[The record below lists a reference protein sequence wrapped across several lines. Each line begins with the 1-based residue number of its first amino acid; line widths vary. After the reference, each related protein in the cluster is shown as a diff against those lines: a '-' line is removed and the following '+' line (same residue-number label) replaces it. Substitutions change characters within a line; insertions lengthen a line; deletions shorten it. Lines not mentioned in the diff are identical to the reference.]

1 MTSEWHEVPLREL
14 VGYISKGIAPSYAEE
29 ASETTIR
36 VLNQKCN
43 RNFRI
48 SYGDSRLHDTL
59 KKKVPPER
67 YVKPDDILI
76 NSTGAGTAG
85 RIAQIEDVPSATT
98 IDGHMTLIRSNGK
111 VTQKFLGYALKAHQW
126 EVLQLDEGSTGQT
139 ELNRDRL
146 LDEIM
151 INYPVSFDEQNAI
164 VDTLESIDR
173 KLIVNEQLNDNL
185 MQQAVT
191 IFKSWFVEY
200 SPFDGIEPKEW
211 ETVNLEK
218 ITALICRGI
227 APKYSNNSNQT
238 VINQKCIRDHMIDL
252 SQARTH
258 TPKVINEKWLRFG
271 DLLINSTGDGT
282 LGRTAQVWFQPQNIT
297 VDSHVTIVRPAKEN
311 LIFYIGLWGILH
323 EREIECL
330 HTGSTGQ
337 TELPKE
343 RVKALELHLPDN
355 GTLDRFNTLIAPM
368 AAAIISKQNE
378 NNKLATL
385 RDALLPKLMS
395 GEIDV
400 SAVQL

>member
-1 MTSEWHEVPLREL
+1 MTCWKSVRAVDFIEFNPHLNL
-14 VGYISKGIAPSYAEE
+14 KKGTIATKVAMDKLKPFTKKIPETEKAEFNGG
-29 ASETTIR
+29 A
-36 VLNQKCN
+36 KFCN
-43 RNFRI
+43 
-48 SYGDSRLHDTL
+48 GDTL
-59 KKKVPPER
+59 M
-67 YVKPDDILI
+67 
-76 NSTGAGTAG
+76 A
-85 RIAQIEDVPSATT
+85 RITPCLE
-98 IDGHMTLIRSNGK
+98 NGK
-111 VTQKFLGYALKAHQW
+111 TAFIDFLDDGEVAIGSTEFIVMRAKAGISDPQFVYYTAINPTFRNVAIKSMVGSSGRQRVQQS
-126 EVLQLDEGSTGQT
+126 VLEELELSVPDLDEQRRIGAF
-139 ELNRDRL
+139 LAR
-146 LDEIM
+146 LDEKIALNNR
-151 INYPVSFDEQNAI
+151 I
-164 VDTLESIDR
+164 
-173 KLIVNEQLNDNL
+173 NDNL

-218 ITALICRGI
+218 ITSLISRGI
-227 APKYSNNSNQT
+227 APKYSDNSDQI
-238 VINQKCIRDHMIDL
+238 VINQKCIRNHMIDL

-282 LGRTAQVWFQPQNIT
+282 LGRAAQVWFQPQNIT
-297 VDSHVTIVRPAKEN
+297 VDSHVTVVRPAKEN
-311 LIFYIGLWGILH
+311 LIFYIGLWGVLH
-323 EREIECL
+323 EREIESL

-368 AAAIISKQNE
+368 AAAIVSKQNE

-400 SAVQL
+400 SAIQL

>member
-1 MTSEWHEVPLREL
+1 MEIHEVKLGDIATVKGGKRLP
-14 VGYISKGIAPSYAEE
+14 KGINLITKPNTHPY
-29 ASETTIR
+29 IR
-36 VLNQKCN
+36 VRDL
-43 RNFRI
+43 
-48 SYGDSRLHDTL
+48 
-59 KKKVPPER
+59 
-67 YVKPDDILI
+67 
-76 NSTGAGTAG
+76 
-85 RIAQIEDVPSATT
+85 
-98 IDGHMTLIRSNGK
+98 NGK
-111 VTQKFLGYALKAHQW
+111 RTLELDSSFEFVDDETQKTISRY
-126 EVLQLDEGSTGQT
+126 
-139 ELNRDRL
+139 
-146 LDEIM
+146 
-151 INYPVSFDEQNAI
+151 
-164 VDTLESIDR
+164 
-173 KLIVNEQLNDNL
+173 IVNEGDIVLSIVGTIGLVAVIGKSLNEANLTENCVKLTSLSGVDRDFLYYFLKSSYGQQEITRGTVGAVQAKLPIKNIQDITIPLPDELTQRKIAAVLSSLDAKIETNKKINDNL

-218 ITALICRGI
+218 ITSLISRGI
-227 APKYSNNSNQT
+227 APKYSDNSDQI
-238 VINQKCIRDHMIDL
+238 VINQKCIRNHMIDF

-282 LGRTAQVWFQPQNIT
+282 LGRAAQVWFQPQNIT
-297 VDSHVTIVRPAKEN
+297 VDSHVTVVRPAKEN
-311 LIFYIGLWGILH
+311 LIFYIGLWGVLH
-323 EREIECL
+323 EREIESL

-368 AAAIISKQNE
+368 AAAIVSKQNE

>member
-1 MTSEWHEVPLREL
+1 MEIHEVKLGDIATVKGGKRLP
-14 VGYISKGIAPSYAEE
+14 KGINLITKPNTHPY
-29 ASETTIR
+29 IR
-36 VLNQKCN
+36 VRDL
-43 RNFRI
+43 
-48 SYGDSRLHDTL
+48 
-59 KKKVPPER
+59 
-67 YVKPDDILI
+67 
-76 NSTGAGTAG
+76 
-85 RIAQIEDVPSATT
+85 
-98 IDGHMTLIRSNGK
+98 NGK
-111 VTQKFLGYALKAHQW
+111 RTLELDSSFEFVDDETQKTISRY
-126 EVLQLDEGSTGQT
+126 
-139 ELNRDRL
+139 
-146 LDEIM
+146 
-151 INYPVSFDEQNAI
+151 
-164 VDTLESIDR
+164 
-173 KLIVNEQLNDNL
+173 IVNEGDIVLSIVGTIGLVAVIGKSLNEANLTENCVKLTSLSGVDRDFLYYFLKSSYGQQEITRGTVGAVQAKLPIKNIQDITIPLPDELTQRKIAAVLSSLDAKIETNKKINDNL

-218 ITALICRGI
+218 ITSLISRGI
-227 APKYSNNSNQT
+227 APKYSDNSDQI
-238 VINQKCIRDHMIDL
+238 VINQKCIRNHMIDL

-282 LGRTAQVWFQPQNIT
+282 LGRAAQVWFQPQNIT
-297 VDSHVTIVRPAKEN
+297 VDSHVTVVRPAKEN
-311 LIFYIGLWGILH
+311 LIFYIGLWGVLH
-323 EREIECL
+323 EREIESL

-355 GTLDRFNTLIAPM
+355 GTLDRFNTLIAPI
-368 AAAIISKQNE
+368 AAAIVSKQNE

>member
-1 MTSEWHEVPLREL
+1 MTSEWM
-14 VGYISKGIAPSYAEE
+14 
-29 ASETTIR
+29 TIR
-36 VLNQKCN
+36 AADFIHFNP
-43 RNFRI
+43 
-48 SYGDSRLHDTL
+48 RLSI
-59 KKKVPPER
+59 KKGEMATKV
-67 YVKPDDILI
+67 
-76 NSTGAGTAG
+76 G
-85 RIAQIEDVPSATT
+85 
-98 IDGHMTLIRSNGK
+98 M
-111 VTQKFLGYALKAHQW
+111 
-126 EVLQLDEGSTGQT
+126 
-139 ELNRDRL
+139 DRL
-146 LDEIM
+146 LPFTKKIPSIEQAVFTGGTKFSNGDTIMARITPCLENGKTAFVDILKDGEVGFGSTEYIVMRAKEGISDPQFVYYLATSPFFRNIAIKSMVGSSGRQRVQQGVLDELILTV
-151 INYPVSFDEQNAI
+151 P
-164 VDTLESIDR
+164 R
-173 KLIVNEQLNDNL
+173 KVEDQAKIGRVLSELDDKIALNNEVNDNL

-218 ITALICRGI
+218 ITSLISRGI
-227 APKYSNNSNQT
+227 APKYSDNSDQI
-238 VINQKCIRDHMIDL
+238 VINQKCIRNHMIDL

-282 LGRTAQVWFQPQNIT
+282 LGRAAQVWFQPQNIT
-297 VDSHVTIVRPAKEN
+297 VDSHVTVVRPAKEN
-311 LIFYIGLWGILH
+311 LIFYIGLWGVLH
-323 EREIECL
+323 EREIESL

-368 AAAIISKQNE
+368 AAAIVSIQNE
-378 NNKLATL
+378 NNKLAIL

>member
-29 ASETTIR
+29 ASESTIR

-98 IDGHMTLIRSNGK
+98 IDGHMILIRSNGK

-151 INYPVSFDEQNAI
+151 INYPVSFDEQSAI
-164 VDTLESIDR
+164 VGTLESIDR

-218 ITALICRGI
+218 ITSLISRGI
-227 APKYSNNSNQT
+227 APKYSDNSDQI
-238 VINQKCIRDHMIDL
+238 VINQKCIRNHMIDL

-282 LGRTAQVWFQPQNIT
+282 LGRAAQVWFQPQNIT
-297 VDSHVTIVRPAKEN
+297 VDSHVTVVRPAKEN
-311 LIFYIGLWGILH
+311 LIFYIGLWGVLH
-323 EREIECL
+323 EREIESL

-368 AAAIISKQNE
+368 AAAIVSKQNE

-400 SAVQL
+400 SAVQF

>member
-29 ASETTIR
+29 ASESTIR

-98 IDGHMTLIRSNGK
+98 IDGHMILIRSNGK

-164 VDTLESIDR
+164 VGTLESIDR

-185 MQQAVT
+185 QQQAAAL
-191 IFKSWFVEY
+191 FESWFVNYDPWDGVQPSEWENAPLGSFVEIKRGGSPRPIQDFLSDSGLRWLKISDVTSLS
-200 SPFDGIEPKEW
+200 SPFVLEIKEHIKEEGLRKTVFLHAGELVLSNSATPGIPKILDVDTCIHDGWLYFPKSELSKYYLYLFFKHIRK
-211 ETVNLEK
+211 ELVALGNGSVFTNLKTDILKAFPATKADESTLK
-218 ITALICRGI
+218 EFDAL
-227 APKYSNNSNQT
+227 
-238 VINQKCIRDHMIDL
+238 V
-252 SQARTH
+252 
-258 TPKVINEKWLRFG
+258 TPLFDAMLNADR
-271 DLLINSTGDGT
+271 
-282 LGRTAQVWFQPQNIT
+282 
-297 VDSHVTIVRPAKEN
+297 EN
-311 LIFYIGLWGILH
+311 F
-323 EREIECL
+323 
-330 HTGSTGQ
+330 
-337 TELPKE
+337 
-343 RVKALELHLPDN
+343 
-355 GTLDRFNTLIAPM
+355 
-368 AAAIISKQNE
+368 
-378 NNKLATL
+378 KLAAM

-395 GEIDV
+395 SEIDV
-400 SAVQL
+400 SEVEL

>member
-1 MTSEWHEVPLREL
+1 MTSEWM
-14 VGYISKGIAPSYAEE
+14 
-29 ASETTIR
+29 TIR
-36 VLNQKCN
+36 AADFIHFNP
-43 RNFRI
+43 
-48 SYGDSRLHDTL
+48 RLSI
-59 KKKVPPER
+59 KKGEMATKV
-67 YVKPDDILI
+67 
-76 NSTGAGTAG
+76 G
-85 RIAQIEDVPSATT
+85 
-98 IDGHMTLIRSNGK
+98 M
-111 VTQKFLGYALKAHQW
+111 
-126 EVLQLDEGSTGQT
+126 
-139 ELNRDRL
+139 DRL
-146 LDEIM
+146 LPFTKKIPSIEQAVFTGGTKFSNGDTIMARITPCLENGKTAFVDILKDGEVGFGSTEYIVMRAKEGISDPQFVYYLATSPFFRNIAIKSMVGSSGRQRVQQGVLDELILTV
-151 INYPVSFDEQNAI
+151 P
-164 VDTLESIDR
+164 R
-173 KLIVNEQLNDNL
+173 KVEDQAKIGRVLSELDDKIALNNEVNDNL

-211 ETVNLEK
+211 ETVNLDK
-218 ITALICRGI
+218 ITSLISRGI
-227 APKYSNNSNQT
+227 APKYSDNSDQI
-238 VINQKCIRDHMIDL
+238 VINQKCIRNHMIDL

-297 VDSHVTIVRPAKEN
+297 VDSHVTVVRPAKEN
-311 LIFYIGLWGILH
+311 LIFYIGLWGVLH
-323 EREIECL
+323 EREIESL

-368 AAAIISKQNE
+368 AAAIVSIQNE
-378 NNKLATL
+378 NNKLAIL

>member
-1 MTSEWHEVPLREL
+1 MEIHEVKLGDIATVKGGKRLP
-14 VGYISKGIAPSYAEE
+14 KGINLITKPNTHPY
-29 ASETTIR
+29 IR
-36 VLNQKCN
+36 VRDL
-43 RNFRI
+43 
-48 SYGDSRLHDTL
+48 
-59 KKKVPPER
+59 
-67 YVKPDDILI
+67 
-76 NSTGAGTAG
+76 
-85 RIAQIEDVPSATT
+85 
-98 IDGHMTLIRSNGK
+98 NGK
-111 VTQKFLGYALKAHQW
+111 RTLELDSSFEFVDDETQKTISRY
-126 EVLQLDEGSTGQT
+126 
-139 ELNRDRL
+139 
-146 LDEIM
+146 
-151 INYPVSFDEQNAI
+151 
-164 VDTLESIDR
+164 
-173 KLIVNEQLNDNL
+173 IVNEGDIVLSIVGTIGLVAVIGKSLNEANLTENCVKLTSLSGVDRDFLYCFLKSSYGQQEITRGTVGAVQAKLPIKNIQDITIPLPDELTQRKIAAVLSSLDAKIETNKKINDNL

-218 ITALICRGI
+218 ITSLISRGI
-227 APKYSNNSNQT
+227 APKYSDNSDQI
-238 VINQKCIRDHMIDL
+238 VINQKCIRNHMIDL

-282 LGRTAQVWFQPQNIT
+282 LGRAAQVWFQPQKIT
-297 VDSHVTIVRPAKEN
+297 VDSHVTVVRPAKEN
-311 LIFYIGLWGILH
+311 LIFYIGLWGVLH
-323 EREIECL
+323 EREIESL

-368 AAAIISKQNE
+368 AAAIVSKQNE

>member
-164 VDTLESIDR
+164 VCTLESIDR

-218 ITALICRGI
+218 ITSLISRGI
-227 APKYSNNSNQT
+227 APKYSDNSDQI
-238 VINQKCIRDHMIDL
+238 VINQKCIRNHMIDL

-282 LGRTAQVWFQPQNIT
+282 LGRAAQVWFQPQNIT
-297 VDSHVTIVRPAKEN
+297 VDSHVTVVRPAKEN
-311 LIFYIGLWGILH
+311 LIFYIGLWGVLH
-323 EREIECL
+323 EREIESL

-355 GTLDRFNTLIAPM
+355 GTLDRFNTIIAPM
-368 AAAIISKQNE
+368 AAAIVSKQSE

>member
-98 IDGHMTLIRSNGK
+98 IDGHMILIRSNGK
-111 VTQKFLGYALKAHQW
+111 VTQKFLGYVLKAHQW

-368 AAAIISKQNE
+368 AAAIVSKQNE